1 VLPYRTDVIY
11 VKDDKVFAIDRCDE
25 GDRFV
30 DWFYINGRDVSRVE
44 FYVSMEL
51 VKNELDFFEIAR
63 VFRVDLDY
71 VKNIFDNLS

>member
-1 VLPYRTDVIY
+1 MYR
-11 VKDDKVFAIDRCDE
+11 KDTVYSGDGKTFTIEREDA

-30 DWFYINGRDVSRVE
+30 DWFYINNRDVSRVE

-51 VKNELDFFEIAR
+51 IKNELDFFEIAR

-71 VKNIFDNLS
+71 VKNVFDNLS

>member
-1 VLPYRTDVIY
+1 MKPMLDVAY
-11 VKDDKVFAIDRCDE
+11 AKGDKIFIIERCDD

-30 DWFYINGRDVSRVE
+30 DWYYISGESVDKLE

-71 VKNIFDNLS
+71 VKNVFDSLS